1 MVLGGKKEN
10 DMNKVYSRLL
20 QMRILSFLFFIFGC
34 MQLAFSQ
41 NVKEEPFTYSQA
53 LLDAAEKGEA
63 DAMYKIGVCYY
74 VGKGG
79 APTMIKG
86 EFPFERDYDK
96 AFEYLSKAADK
107 GSALAMLNLGNIY
120 QTGIGAPKGKDLK
133 QAIELFEKAA
143 EKGCVDAYANIGKI
157 YETEQPELI
166 TKKLVKI
173 KIKDAANAAYMLWEE
188 AVRYHQLAAE
198 KGSAIGAYNLG
209 IAYNSGLL
217 GLAIDYEEATKWFRR
232 ATELGYKRATNDLA
246 VRYMNGIGIPQNKR
260 VGLEL
265 MKAAAM
271 DEEPMAL
278 HNIGVYYYNGIGLT
292 QNKEFALLFF
302 LRANQL
308 GYNNTQAIHEC
319 YLAGL
324 HNAKGYATETDWLT
338 ALKNEC
344 GGKPLPE
351 IILPEAQKVFT
362 VAAGDVIND
371 CGSWTIVDDEGM
383 WITDRRYD
391 YIVMDPA
398 TGKLTAGL
406 YGYSTPLDDDGSEGN
421 PILEQMLNGIEG
433 NGDSQQISAKS
444 LNILQADHDNSMGY
458 RGMAYYNLAVYWHG
472 MNLNRSAEIYLKKA
486 LEVEPNLEAA
496 NEALALLQEEMKE
509 QQKAR
514 KKERRA
520 LIWKCITTGL
530 SGVSDIME
538 QMAANKQA
546 HQQQEAS
553 AKESNRQKNK
563 EKARAAKQKSYE
575 AKRNMAGMI
584 NRRGVSNAY
593 TENVGILTDMKNSG
607 QYGSKQFRQMQQQQ
621 KKLREKYG
629 LTYNESEDW

>member
-1 MVLGGKKEN
+1 
-10 DMNKVYSRLL
+10 
-20 QMRILSFLFFIFGC
+20 MRPLFFLCALFA
-34 MQLAFSQ
+34 MQLAHSQ

-53 LLDAAEKGEA
+53 LLYAAEKGDV
-63 DAMYKIGVCYY
+63 DAMYKIGICYY

-79 APTMIKG
+79 APTLIKG

-96 AFEYLSKAADK
+96 AFKYLSKAADK

-133 QAIELFEKAA
+133 QAIDLYEKAA

-173 KIKDAANAAYMLWEE
+173 KLKDASNAAYMLWEE
-188 AVRYHQLAAE
+188 AIKYHQLAAE

-232 ATELGYKRATNDLA
+232 ATELGYKRAVNDLA

-271 DEEPMAL
+271 SEEPMAL
-278 HNIGVYYYNGIGLT
+278 HNMGVYYYNGIGLT
-292 QNKEFALLFF
+292 QDKEAALLFF

-308 GYNNTQAIHEC
+308 GYNNAQALHEC

-324 HNAKGYATETDWLT
+324 HNAKGYATEKDWLT
-338 ALKNEC
+338 SLKKEC
-344 GGKPLPE
+344 NGKLLPE
-351 IILPEAQKVFT
+351 IVLPEAQKVFS
-362 VAAGDVIND
+362 VVAGDVVND
-371 CGSWTIVDDEGM
+371 CGSWTIIDKDGI

-391 YIVMDPA
+391 NIVIDPA
-398 TGKLTAGL
+398 TEKLTAGL
-406 YGYSTPLDDDGSEGN
+406 YGYSTPLADDGSEEN
-421 PILEQMLNGIEG
+421 PILEQILNSIEG
-433 NGDSQQISAKS
+433 NNDPQQVFANS
-444 LNILQADHDNSMGY
+444 LKILQADHDNAMGY
-458 RGMAYYNLAVYWHG
+458 RGMAYYNIAVYWHNT
-472 MNLNRSAEIYLKKA
+472 NLNRSAETYLKKA
-486 LEVEPNLEAA
+486 LEVEPDFKAA
-496 NEALALLQEEMKE
+496 REDLALLQEEAKE
-509 QQKAR
+509 QQKAM

-520 LIWKCITTGL
+520 MIWQCITTGL
-530 SGVSDIME
+530 AGVSDIMG
-538 QMAANKQA
+538 QVAANKQVS
-546 HQQQEAS
+546 QQQDAS
-553 AKESNRQKNK
+553 VRDSNRLKNK
-563 EKARAAKQKSYE
+563 EKAKAARQKSYE
-575 AKRNMAGMI
+575 AKRNIVETI
-584 NRRGVSNAY
+584 NRRGISNAY
-593 TENVGILTDMKNSG
+593 SENVGILTDMKNNG
-607 QYGSKQFRQMQQQQ
+607 QYGSQQFRQTQQRQ